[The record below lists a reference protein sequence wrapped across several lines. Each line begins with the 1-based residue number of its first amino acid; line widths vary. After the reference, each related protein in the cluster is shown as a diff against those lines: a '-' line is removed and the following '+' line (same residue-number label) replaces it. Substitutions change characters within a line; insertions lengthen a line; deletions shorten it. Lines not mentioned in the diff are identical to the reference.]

1 MLDMLESSREEN
13 TNQVELDL
21 VNGEDLARFRR
32 VSSGVF
38 STLVRVTEC
47 EMERLGMDENW
58 VDVGWWK

>member
-1 MLDMLESSREEN
+1 MYVKETFSLCPD
-13 TNQVELDL
+13 LDL

-47 EMERLGMDENW
+47 EVERLGMDENW
-58 VDVGWWK
+58 VDVGYWK